1 MSTVG
6 SEQEYS
12 RKKEELEA
20 RKSIARQREKERRAS
35 IRGQKKR
42 TLKGKDGRQNKGCDS
57 TLHIYTLGPRFQS
70 IFVSHFNHRS
80 HTEQVQSLV
89 LFVCYL

>member
-6 SEQEYS
+6 QEHKYS
-12 RKKEELEA
+12 RKREELEA

-35 IRGQKKR
+35 IRGKEKR
-42 TLKGKDGRQNKGCDS
+42 TLKGKDRRQNKGCDS
-57 TLHIYTLGPRFQS
+57 TLHIHTLGPRPQS
-70 IFVSHFNHRS
+70 ILVSHFNHRS
-80 HTEQVQSLV
+80 HTEQAHSLV